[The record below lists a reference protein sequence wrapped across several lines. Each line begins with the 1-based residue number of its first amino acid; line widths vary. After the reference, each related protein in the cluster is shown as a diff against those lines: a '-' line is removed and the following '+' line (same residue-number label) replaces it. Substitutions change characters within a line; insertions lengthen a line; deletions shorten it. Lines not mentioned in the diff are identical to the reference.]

1 MATVRRKYNLGSSE
15 TREKRGT
22 SPGGKPYVARRFYQ
36 NGVHTGSSTSVGKS
50 KKDVNVTKLVEGGRH
65 VTKKLSKEAA
75 KEKKEHPW
83 ATKAEA
89 ARIAADHS
97 KKRKRK

>member
-1 MATVRRKYNLGSSE
+1 MAAVRNQN
-15 TREKRGT
+15 
-22 SPGGKPYVARRFYQ
+22 VA
-36 NGVHTGSSTSVGKS
+36 
-50 KKDVNVTKLVEGGRH
+50 
-65 VTKKLSKEAA
+65 KKLSKEAA

-89 ARIAADHS
+89 ARIAADHN